1 LPHHS
6 AVENALFHCNIFKK
20 YFRKL
25 ALGTLRASATAITLV
40 YCHSNKNKPPG
51 FWNLQNTE
59 LIRRML
65 VNPFSSALRQK
76 YLQEKMKRQLLVVRL
91 ARGETTNQKEKK
103 EAEQKKSGF

>member
-1 LPHHS
+1 
-6 AVENALFHCNIFKK
+6 
-20 YFRKL
+20 
-25 ALGTLRASATAITLV
+25 
-40 YCHSNKNKPPG
+40 
-51 FWNLQNTE
+51 
-59 LIRRML
+59 ML